1 MENLE
6 KKPWPSKPKLVIID
20 SHALIHRAFHA
31 LPPMT
36 NQKGEILNAVYG
48 YVSVFLKILKDMD
61 PQYIVAAFD
70 LPQPT
75 FRHEEFEEYKAHRPK
90 APDELI
96 VQFDKVKEVMRA
108 FGVPIMEM
116 PGYEADDVLGTICE
130 KVKEQKLNIISIILT
145 GDLDT
150 LQLVDDEKTIVYT
163 LKKGITDTV
172 IYDEKAVIDRYGLRP
187 NQMVDFKG
195 LKGDPSDNIPGVP
208 GVGEKTAAALILK
221 YGTLEKVYEEIDK
234 RLKTKD
240 LKLKTKSRK
249 PVQRE
254 VLSDKLIEKMVEFKD
269 QAFLSRSLSVIRRDA
284 PIDFDIEKSRVGQY
298 DKEKVL
304 KLIKEMEFHSL
315 INRLPWMEKT
325 NNSQQ
330 TTNNENKENKIE
342 ETKIIDSEEKINGL
356 KNKINSLIDKEIAI
370 LKIDSDSEDFSGIAI
385 ALRDKEIYFIK
396 KEFVGHFKDILESD
410 EIKKIGH
417 NLKSLGRSLSQE
429 SGVGLNGILFDAML
443 ASYILNPGERE
454 YSLNKATLSANLG
467 SVEEGDSKEKSAGY
481 LFELK
486 EILSKKIKDNGL
498 EKVFYEIE
506 MPLITILLSME
517 IKGIKTDV
525 SYLEKFSV
533 ELAKKLEKLE
543 KEIYDLAGEKFN
555 INSPQQI
562 SKILFEKLKIEI
574 KGLRKTPG
582 GVISTGA
589 SELEKLR
596 GAHPITDLILEYREL
611 FKLKSTYVDALP
623 KMIATDGR
631 IHTNYNQVG
640 TSTGRLSSLEPN
652 LQNIPIRT
660 ELGAS
665 IRRAFVASDGYKL
678 VSLDYSQIELRL
690 ASVIAGDE
698 KMITAFKEGKDI
710 HVITASE
717 IFNVPIDQVDD
728 KMRRAAKT
736 LNFGVLYG
744 MSAKSFSE
752 NAKIEYA
759 DAKKFIKEYFSDFS
773 GIASYI
779 EKTVEKAR
787 SLGYVETLMGRRRY
801 IPEILSG
808 SWQIK
813 QAAER
818 MAANMPIQGTA
829 ADIMKMAMI
838 KVYDLMGLSD
848 RDDIRLILQIHDEL
862 VFEIKK
868 DMIKQESK
876 KIRDIMENI
885 LKLEIPLLVGLEYG
899 DSLGE
904 MEDLVI

>member
-1 MENLE
+1 MNTENKLL
-6 KKPWPSKPKLVIID
+6 SDKPKLVLID

-36 NQKGEILNAVYG
+36 NQKGDVLNAVYG
-48 YVSVFLKILKDMD
+48 YVSVFLKILKEMK

-96 VQFDKVKEVMRA
+96 SQFNKVKEVMRA
-108 FGVPIMEM
+108 FGVPIMEL

-130 KVKEQKLNIISIILT
+130 KVKEKKLDVTSIILT

-150 LQLVDDEKTIVYT
+150 LQLVDDGKTIVYT

-187 NQMVDFKG
+187 DQMVDFKG

-221 YGTLEKVYEEIDK
+221 YGSIEGIYEEIEK
-234 RLKTKD
+234 RQKESSGK
-240 LKLKTKSRK
+240 KKAKK
-249 PVQRE
+249 PAQRE
-254 VLSDKLIEKMVEFKD
+254 VLSEKLIEKMIEFKD
-269 QAFLSRSLSVIRRDA
+269 QAFLSKKLSIIKRDV

-298 DKEKVL
+298 DKEKIL
-304 KLIKEMEFHSL
+304 KIFKEMEFHSL
-315 INRLPWMEKT
+315 VNRLPWMEKI
-325 NNSQQ
+325 NQSFVVAP
-330 TTNNENKENKIE
+330 IE
-342 ETKIIDSEEKINGL
+342 K
-356 KNKINSLIDKEIAI
+356 
-370 LKIDSDSEDFSGIAI
+370 
-385 ALRDKEIYFIK
+385 
-396 KEFVGHFKDILESD
+396 D
-410 EIKKIGH
+410 EIKKETKELKVIDSKEKIDELKNRINSSSDKEISILGVSSESDDLSGIEIALDEGGVCFVKKESINEFRDVLENEVIKKTGH
-417 NLKSLGRSLSQE
+417 DMKTLGRNLYQE
-429 SGVGLNGILFDAML
+429 LKMNLRGISFDVMI
-443 ASYILNPGERE
+443 ASYLLNPGERD
-454 YSLNKATLSANLG
+454 YSLNKAIFSANLDSGEGKENLPG
-467 SVEEGDSKEKSAGY
+467 SARYLSK
-481 LFELK
+481 LK
-486 EILSKKIKDNGL
+486 EILSKKIKDSGL

-506 MPLITILLSME
+506 MPLIAVLLSME

-525 SYLEKFSV
+525 SYLKDFSLELDEK
-533 ELAKKLEKLE
+533 LKKLE
-543 KEIYDLAGEKFN
+543 KEIYDLAGEEFN

-562 SKILFEKLKIEI
+562 SKILFDKLQIEV

-596 GAHPITDLILEYREL
+596 GVHPITDLILEYRES

-623 KMIATDGR
+623 KMVASDGR
-631 IHTNYNQVG
+631 IHTNYNQTG

-660 ELGAS
+660 DLGAS
-665 IRRAFVASDGYKL
+665 IRKAFVADNGYEL
-678 VSLDYSQIELRL
+678 VSFDYSQIELRL
-690 ASVIAGDE
+690 ASVIAKDE
-698 KMITAFKEGKDI
+698 KMMAAFNEGKDI

-717 IFNVPIDQVDD
+717 IFNVPIEKVDD

-752 NAKIEYA
+752 TAKIDYA
-759 DAKKFIKEYFSDFS
+759 DAKKFIKEYFNDFS
-773 GIASYI
+773 GIANYI
-779 EKTVEKAR
+779 DSTVEQAKR
-787 SLGYVETLMGRRRY
+787 LGYVQTLFGRRRY
-801 IPEILSG
+801 IPEILSN

-829 ADIMKMAMI
+829 ADIIKKAMLD
-838 KVYDLMGLSD
+838 VYEKLGLEKRED
-848 RDDIRLILQIHDEL
+848 VRLLLQIHDEL
-862 VFEIKK
+862 VFEIRK
-868 DMIKQESK
+868 DVVEKEGNKIKE
-876 KIRDIMENI
+876 IMENVI
-885 LKLEIPLLVGLEYG
+885 KLDVPLEVGSEYG
-899 DSLGE
+899 ENLGE
-904 MEDLVI
+904 LKELF

>member
-6 KKPWPSKPKLVIID
+6 NKPQLVRPKLVIID

-36 NQKGEILNAVYG
+36 NQKGEVLNAVYG

-221 YGTLEKVYEEIDK
+221 YGTLEGIYEEIEK
-234 RLKTKD
+234 RLKAKD
-240 LKLKTKSRK
+240 SKIKTKVK
-249 PVQRE
+249 KIVQRE

-269 QAFLSRSLSVIRRDA
+269 QALLSRSLSVIRRDA
-284 PIDFDIEKSRVGQY
+284 PIDFDVEKSRVGQY

-304 KLIKEMEFHSL
+304 KLLKEMEFHSL

-325 NNSQQ
+325 SNSQQ
-330 TTNNENKENKIE
+330 VTNNGIKENKIE

-356 KNKINSLIDKEIAI
+356 KNKINSLINKEIAI
-370 LKIDSDSEDFSGIAI
+370 LKVDSESEDFSGIVI
-385 ALRDKEIYFIK
+385 ALSDKEIYSIK
-396 KEFVGHFKDILESD
+396 KEFAGHFKDILESD

-429 SGVGLNGILFDAML
+429 SGVGLNGIFFDAML

-454 YSLNKATLSANLG
+454 YSLSKAILSAHLVG
-467 SVEEGDSKEKSAGY
+467 AEESDSKGKSAGY
-481 LFELK
+481 LFKLK
-486 EILSKKIKDNGL
+486 EILSRKIKDNGL

-517 IKGIKTDV
+517 IKGIKMDV

-533 ELAKKLEKLE
+533 ELAEKLEKLE

-596 GAHPITDLILEYREL
+596 GAHPITDLILEYRES

-623 KMIATDGR
+623 KMVATDDK

-660 ELGAS
+660 ELGAL
-665 IRRAFVASDGYKL
+665 IRKAFVASDGYKL

-690 ASVIAGDE
+690 ASVIAEDE

-773 GIASYI
+773 GIANYI

-801 IPEILSG
+801 IPEIISG
-808 SWQIK
+808 GWQIK

-838 KVYDLMGLSD
+838 KVYGLMGLNS
-848 RDDIRLILQIHDEL
+848 RDDVRLILQIHDEL
-862 VFEIKK
+862 VFEVKK
-868 DMIKQESK
+868 DVIEQESK
-876 KIRDIMENI
+876 KIKDIMENV
-885 LKLEIPLLVGLEYG
+885 LKLEIPLLVGVEYG

>member
-1 MENLE
+1 MEISKN
-6 KKPWPSKPKLVIID
+6 KPKLILID
-20 SHALIHRAFHA
+20 SHALIHRSFHA

-36 NQKGEILNAVYG
+36 NQKGEVLNAVYG
-48 YVSVFLKILKDMD
+48 YLSVFLKLLKEMN
-61 PQYIVAAFD
+61 PEYMVAAFD

-75 FRHEEFEEYKAHRPK
+75 FRHQEFEEYKAHRPK

-315 INRLPWMEKT
+315 INRLPWMDGQTQNLRLKT
-325 NNSQQ
+325 Q
-330 TTNNENKENKIE
+330 NKISNKLNPIDKDE
-342 ETKIIDSEEKINGL
+342 EINGL

-454 YSLNKATLSANLG
+454 YSLNKAILSANLR
-467 SVEEGDSKEKSAGY
+467 SVEEGDSKEESAGY
-481 LFELK
+481 LFKLK

-698 KMITAFKEGKDI
+698 KMTTAFKEGKDI

-787 SLGYVETLMGRRRY
+787 LLGYVETLMGRRRY

-838 KVYDLMGLSD
+838 KVHDLMGLND
-848 RDDIRLILQIHDEL
+848 RDDVRLILQIHDEL

-868 DMIKQESK
+868 DAIKQESK

-904 MEDLVI
+904 MEDSVI